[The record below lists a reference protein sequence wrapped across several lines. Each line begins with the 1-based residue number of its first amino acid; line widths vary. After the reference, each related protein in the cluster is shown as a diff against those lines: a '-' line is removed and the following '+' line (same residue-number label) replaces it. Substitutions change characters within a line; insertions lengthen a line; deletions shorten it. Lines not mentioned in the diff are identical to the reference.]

1 MLGFGSAQ
9 AAGLSELIA
18 KKRYPKAIEVLR
30 EQLKGRRRDPRVR
43 RQLADVLAM
52 AGRPKE
58 AVPILLELAEDLA
71 LSGAAG
77 KAIAILKRA
86 QRLGPGQPEV
96 EEQLAY
102 LINQEKAPSAD
113 PWVRPADSEPPPP
126 RFDDLGGPPQPY
138 LGDLEEIPDDEKPQR
153 LPPPVTR
160 REPPLPP
167 APASGPDEEAL
178 PLPSP
183 PPPPD
188 ASEDLLPTDD
198 EKPSPPAA
206 TPGSDGD
213 AGEAASPPEGLSPPE
228 EHGPEP
234 NEDAFRDE
242 VLGLIEDV
250 LSGRAAP
257 ESSTMT
263 SLPVVQTSLF
273 PDFSV
278 DELVEVIRGLELR
291 AYEPGEIVVTEG
303 EPGASLFVLTTG
315 AVRTYVRDATGASAA
330 VRVLREGDFFGEVSL
345 LEGSPRTAT
354 VTAAGHCEL
363 LEIDRLTL
371 GKIAHKHPR
380 VWTVVRD
387 FSEQRAR
394 SEAELAARAGQAVP
408 EGDGRG

>member
-18 KKRYPKAIEVLR
+18 KKRYSKAIEVLR

-43 RQLADVLAM
+43 RKLADVLVM

-58 AVPILLELAEDLA
+58 AVPILLALAEDLA
-71 LSGAAG
+71 LSGDAG

-86 QRLGPGQPEV
+86 QRLEPGQPEV

-113 PWVRPADSEPPPP
+113 PWVRRTDSEPPSP
-126 RFDDLGGPPQPY
+126 RFDDLAEPPRPY
-138 LGDLEEIPDDEKPQR
+138 LGDLEEIPDDEQPQR

-160 REPPLPP
+160 SEPPPP
-167 APASGPDEEAL
+167 PPASGPDEEAL

-183 PPPPD
+183 EPRPD
-188 ASEDLLPTDD
+188 ASASLLPTDD

-206 TPGSDGD
+206 PPGSDGT
-213 AGEAASPPEGLSPPE
+213 AGEGEAPLEGLSQPE
-228 EHGPEP
+228 EPGPGP

-263 SLPVVQTSLF
+263 SLPVVQTALF

-303 EPGASLFVLTTG
+303 QPGASLFVLTTG

-354 VTAAGHCEL
+354 VTAAAHCEL

-387 FSEQRAR
+387 FSERRAR
-394 SEAELAARAGQAVP
+394 SEAELAARAGPAVP
-408 EGDGRG
+408 EGDGQA

>member
-30 EQLKGRRRDPRVR
+30 EQLKRRRRDPRVR

-58 AVPILLELAEDLA
+58 SVPILVELAEELA

-102 LINQEKAPSAD
+102 LINQEKAPSPD
-113 PWVRPADSEPPPP
+113 PWERARPAESEPPPP
-126 RFDDLGGPPQPY
+126 RFDDLGGPPPPY
-138 LGDLEEIPDDEKPQR
+138 LGDLEEIPAEEQPPRVADPVTRSEVPP
-153 LPPPVTR
+153 PPPVG
-160 REPPLPP
+160 EPE
-167 APASGPDEEAL
+167 EEAL

-183 PPPPD
+183 PLP
-188 ASEDLLPTDD
+188 SEGPEDFLPT
-198 EKPSPPAA
+198 E
-206 TPGSDGD
+206 
-213 AGEAASPPEGLSPPE
+213 EASPRPDKE
-228 EHGPEP
+228 GPEAD
-234 NEDAFRDE
+234 EDAFRAE

-250 LSGRAAP
+250 MSGRKTP

-263 SLPVVQTSLF
+263 SLPVVQTPLF

-291 AYEPGEIVVTEG
+291 AYGPGEIVVTEG
-303 EPGASLFVLTTG
+303 EPGESLFVLTTG
-315 AVRTYVRDATGASAA
+315 AVRTYVRDAKGSSAP

-380 VWTVVRD
+380 VWSVVRE
-387 FSEQRAR
+387 FAERRAR
-394 SEAELAARAGQAVP
+394 SEAELAARGGQSVS
-408 EGDGRG
+408 EGASKT

>member
-9 AAGLSELIA
+9 VAGLSELIA

-71 LSGAAG
+71 LSGASG

-102 LINQEKAPSAD
+102 LINQQKAPSPD
-113 PWVRPADSEPPPP
+113 PWARARPADSEPPPP
-126 RFDDLGGPPQPY
+126 RFEDLGGPAPPY
-138 LGDLEEIPDDEKPQR
+138 LGDLEEIPEEERPPR
-153 LPPPVTR
+153 VAAPGGRSEVPPPPPPV
-160 REPPLPP
+160 PSP
-167 APASGPDEEAL
+167 EEEVL

-183 PPPPD
+183 PSP
-188 ASEDLLPTDD
+188 SEPSEGLLPTEEEPSPRSD
-198 EKPSPPAA
+198 EK
-206 TPGSDGD
+206 D
-213 AGEAASPPEGLSPPE
+213 PESA
-228 EHGPEP
+228 
-234 NEDAFRDE
+234 EDAFRDE

-250 LSGRAAP
+250 MSGRKAP
-257 ESSTMT
+257 ESSTM
-263 SLPVVQTSLF
+263 SRLPVVQTPLF

-303 EPGASLFVLTTG
+303 EPGESLFVLTTG
-315 AVRTYVRDATGASAA
+315 AVRTYVRDERGGSAA

-371 GKIAHKHPR
+371 GRIAHKHPR
-380 VWTVVRD
+380 VWSVVRD
-387 FSEQRAR
+387 FSERRAR
-394 SEAELAARAGQAVP
+394 SEAELAARAGQTVP
-408 EGDGRG
+408 EGSGTT